1 MKKSK
6 QNELR
11 KARQAKQTN
20 RNWIQKLTDA
30 CEGFFLDIFDTIGL
44 WAFVDWYLK
53 KQEAMRYSEIQ
64 AAIPDISQ
72 KMLTVTLKNLEADGL
87 VRREAFAEIPP
98 RVEYSITERGKSL
111 MPHINSLIDWA
122 LNNLAAIMNDRKK
135 YNTK

>member
-1 MKKSK
+1 
-6 QNELR
+6 
-11 KARQAKQTN
+11 
-20 RNWIQKLTDA
+20 
-30 CEGFFLDIFDTIGL
+30 
-44 WAFVDWYLK
+44 
-53 KQEAMRYSEIQ
+53 MRYSDIL